1 MSTPQSGGLKGVVS
15 LSEVKIKYEELS
27 DEQKNLVDCIGA
39 EAFIKLVTCYGGT
52 TLYVPKADSLAR
64 SKRDEAIRAEF
75 DGYNYREL
83 CRKYKLSERTIRSIT
98 AEKNNRLRNAPLAG
112 QITIDGLEDL
122 KTDC

>member
-98 AEKNNRLRNAPLAG
+98 AEKCTACW
-112 QITIDGLEDL
+112 
-122 KTDC
+122 TDNHRGT